1 MGGGEGGREGRRRSG
16 FLQTRDVVLLPP
28 RRCNSV
34 QTYLLA
40 FHWAAV
46 EQKARDLWTETT
58 DLLAFHWA
66 AVEQK
71 ARDLWTETTDLLAFH
86 WAAVEQ
92 KARDLWTETSDSP
105 AGLSGLFCFVRGKA
119 GTVAA
124 GASSA
129 CVPGFYL
136 WNPVGAARMDT

>member
-1 MGGGEGGREGRRRSG
+1 MLGGGGGGGREGRRRSG

-58 DLLAFHWA
+58 D
-66 AVEQK
+66 
-71 ARDLWTETTDLLAFH
+71 
-86 WAAVEQ
+86 
-92 KARDLWTETSDSP
+92 SP